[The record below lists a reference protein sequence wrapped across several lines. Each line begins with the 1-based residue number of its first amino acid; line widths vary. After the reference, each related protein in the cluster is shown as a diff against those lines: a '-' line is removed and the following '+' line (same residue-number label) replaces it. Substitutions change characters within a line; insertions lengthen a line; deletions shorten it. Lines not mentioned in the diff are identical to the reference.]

1 MVRQTLL
8 PPPLN
13 PAEVERLS
21 QLADQIVDAIDS
33 GADPTPLVVEF
44 NASTNQ
50 HFTAQDFLVA
60 SETMNVRTFVELALA
75 LPVARTKRLSND
87 ELLEL
92 ITCLMNVEGT
102 EYETAYWLE
111 LLEQNVPHPHV
122 SDLIYWAVREMT
134 PEEILAE
141 ALAYKPI
148 ITPPPAD

>member
-60 SETMNVRTFVELALA
+60 SETMNVRTFVELAL
-75 LPVARTKRLSND
+75 PVAGTKRLSND

-102 EYETAYWLE
+102 E
-111 LLEQNVPHPHV
+111 
-122 SDLIYWAVREMT
+122 
-134 PEEILAE
+134 
-141 ALAYKPI
+141 
-148 ITPPPAD
+148 